1 MSISYLKIRIFV
13 RDQGKTETQPAGI
26 LQYVEDLRRRFNTD
40 IGRKDFFEM
49 ASSVPDYPVLTKN
62 IDPVPMLI
70 PVQSLNS

>member
-40 IGRKDFFEM
+40 IGKKDFSEM
-49 ASSVPDYPVLTKN
+49 VSIKRIQYRVGVECRTTLYRQV
-62 IDPVPMLI
+62 
-70 PVQSLNS
+70 